1 MENAV
6 MAHRP
11 LKFDD
16 PEEDLEKPD
25 WSWGSQ
31 PVSPGLRILS
41 FILAAAIAFPVAT
54 VATYLIAASFRP

>member
-1 MENAV
+1 MENAA

-16 PEEDLEKPD
+16 PEEDLERLD
-25 WSWGSQ
+25 RSWGSR

-41 FILAAAIAFPVAT
+41 FILAAAIAFPVAM
-54 VATYLIAASFRP
+54 VAIYLIAASFRA